1 MGYICDL
8 GIYYCA
14 IKKDVGKRLPQM
26 YYVKMKI
33 CYDPY
38 LSLEFPWLCYD
49 AIMYLLAFVFPV
61 TLPKKVNGSFMLPW
75 QL

>member
-1 MGYICDL
+1 MIWAFTTVPL
-8 GIYYCA
+8 
-14 IKKDVGKRLPQM
+14 KKMLERLPQL

-38 LSLEFPWLCYD
+38 LSLEFPWLCYY

-61 TLPKKVNGSFMLPW
+61 TLQKKVNGSFMLPW